1 MNLTVSKLG
10 WALPCLL
17 SACGAASAAPP
28 QSATTEAESGAPFV
42 VHEWGLIDVFR
53 DGEMEI
59 GAGAG
64 TPDGHAVGDTE
75 YARKPVVYFHLD
87 EGVRALDVRV
97 DVQLAGTLV
106 ESWPTLTRHEGN
118 RFGWDASLTA
128 CGPGEHSAA
137 TDLTVM
143 TSRTECPASDGY
155 CEVADLPSYETAD
168 AACVDVGDEQGRLLF
183 YRGLL
188 SPGTRLPLSVEG
200 AASTLRIRTAETL
213 PQRIYLVRD
222 EQAFLLHPSANNAT
236 LLEADAEPC
245 DGAASFTRDL
255 LDAGLTEGEA
265 NAFMRAWSASLF
277 EGDVQSRERMRLWRG
292 AEIGAE
298 FTLLYFLPR
307 ADIERLAPMQVTPTP
322 RRLERVMAV
331 RHHIAI

>member
-1 MNLTVSKLG
+1 MRILWKFG
-10 WALPCLL
+10 WAVPCLL
-17 SACGAASAAPP
+17 SACGATPAVVHE
-28 QSATTEAESGAPFV
+28 SATTEAESEAPFV
-42 VHEWGLIDVFR
+42 VHEWGLVDVFR
-53 DGEMEI
+53 GGEVEI
-59 GAGAG
+59 GAGPGAPVRSAFEG
-64 TPDGHAVGDTE
+64 EFV
-75 YARKPVVYFHLD
+75 RKPVVYFHLD

-97 DVQLAGTLV
+97 DVQLEGTLI

-168 AACVDVGDEQGRLLF
+168 AACVDVGDAQGRLLF

-200 AASTLRIRTAETL
+200 AASTLRIRTRETL
-213 PQRIYLVRD
+213 PQHAYLVRNA
-222 EQAFLLHPSANNAT
+222 QAFLLHPSANDAT
-236 LLEADAEPC
+236 LVEADAEPC
-245 DGAASFTRDL
+245 DGAASLTRDL
-255 LDAGLTEGEA
+255 LDAGLTEDEA
-265 NAFMRAWSASLF
+265 NAFMRAWSVSLF
-277 EGDVQSRERMRLWRG
+277 EGDVQSRETMRLSRG

-298 FTLLYFLPR
+298 VTLLYFLPR

>member
-1 MNLTVSKLG
+1 
-10 WALPCLL
+10 
-17 SACGAASAAPP
+17 
-28 QSATTEAESGAPFV
+28 
-42 VHEWGLIDVFR
+42 
-53 DGEMEI
+53 
-59 GAGAG
+59 
-64 TPDGHAVGDTE
+64 
-75 YARKPVVYFHLD
+75 
-87 EGVRALDVRV
+87 
-97 DVQLAGTLV
+97 
-106 ESWPTLTRHEGN
+106 
-118 RFGWDASLTA
+118 
-128 CGPGEHSAA
+128 
-137 TDLTVM
+137 M